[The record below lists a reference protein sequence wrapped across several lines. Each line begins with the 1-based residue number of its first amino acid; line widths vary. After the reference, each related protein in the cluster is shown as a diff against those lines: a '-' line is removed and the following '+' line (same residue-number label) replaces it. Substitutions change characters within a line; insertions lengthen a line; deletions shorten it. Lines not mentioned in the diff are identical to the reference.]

1 MEKKELET
9 VNLNAEEEEIQI
21 DILELLYFYLSKI
34 LIIIIG
40 FVVGG
45 LIAGAITYYCITPKY
60 TAETTMYTVSASTDS
75 VVNLSDLNIGTSL
88 SQDYVELIK
97 IRPVFEEVIKDLNLN
112 LEPEDLDKMVDV
124 VNITDT
130 RILKI
135 SVTSTDPKMAAD
147 IANDMAEVSKKKM
160 SKLMDTP
167 EPNIVETATVP
178 EEKSS
183 PSYTKN
189 IMIGA
194 LGVVFV
200 IIVVLTIMFVTDNTL
215 KSADDVEKTFG
226 IMPLTIIPESDI
238 GSLNEEKSVDEST
251 NRNKKNRKKGN
262 KNLKK

>member
-1 MEKKELET
+1 MDNKEIDA
-9 VNLNAEEEEIQI
+9 VNINAEDEEIQI
-21 DILELLYFYLSKI
+21 DLVELLYFYLSKI
-34 LIIIIG
+34 VIIIIG
-40 FVVGG
+40 FVLGG
-45 LIAGAITYYCITPKY
+45 LVAGAITYYCITPKY

-97 IRPVFEEVIKDLNLN
+97 IRPVFEEVIKDLNLDMEPRE
-112 LEPEDLDKMVDV
+112 LEKMVDV

-135 SVTSTDPKMAAD
+135 SVTCTDPKMAAD

-167 EPNIVETATVP
+167 EPNIAETAIVP

-189 IMIGA
+189 ILIGA
-194 LGVVFV
+194 LFVTFV
-200 IIVVLTIMFVTDNTL
+200 IIVVLTVMFVTDNTL
-215 KSADDVEKTFG
+215 KTADDVEKAFG
-226 IMPLTIIPESDI
+226 VMPLTIIPESDI
-238 GSLNEEKSVDEST
+238 GSLNEENIVDEGS
-251 NRNKKNRKKGN
+251 KKNRRKKR
-262 KNLKK
+262 KK